1 MGGEQG
7 QGQNGVGNEGT
18 DSGSN
23 GIFSFFGSDK
33 FANFGK
39 GLEGI
44 GSIGSIGT
52 SIYGLFQTNK
62 ALKLQKQAL
71 NEAQKQNAI
80 ENERYDK
87 REAERIAANDQ
98 IAASA
103 SAWNDNP
110 MTRE

>member
-7 QGQNGVGNEGT
+7 AQGVIQGQGQGQE
-18 DSGSN
+18 
-23 GIFSFFGSDK
+23 GIFDYFGSDK
-33 FANFGK
+33 FKNLGA